1 MLYMWPLYK
10 YTPLIYTYNY
20 FGPNDNSLKAYA
32 LLYEGEG
39 VLPCHTG
46 RLSCSKNIWPLEPWF
61 PFLALESCKQ
71 PSTAENCHTSYLKAK
86 EHWGATGPVVR
97 ILVL

>member
-1 MLYMWPLYK
+1 MLCCMR
-10 YTPLIYTYNY
+10 
-20 FGPNDNSLKAYA
+20 
-32 LLYEGEG
+32 GEG

-46 RLSCSKNIWPLEPWF
+46 RLSCSKNIWPLEPSF

-86 EHWGATGPVVR
+86 EYWGATGSGGEDFGFM
-97 ILVL
+97 IDLTTKLYY